1 MYVCLCVCVY
11 VCMYPD
17 ARERVCECVCVCVCV
32 CRRVHTYTTSRTG
45 AAVGKS
51 GEGSLEQLSRKMQP
65 PMMHVEVLFEQEQ
78 VKERN

>member
-1 MYVCLCVCVY
+1 VLSTH
-11 VCMYPD
+11 
-17 ARERVCECVCVCVCV
+17 RGER
-32 CRRVHTYTTSRTG
+32 
-45 AAVGKS
+45 AVGGFGDI

>member
-1 MYVCLCVCVY
+1 
-11 VCMYPD
+11 
-17 ARERVCECVCVCVCV
+17 
-32 CRRVHTYTTSRTG
+32 VHTYTTSRIG
-45 AAVGKS
+45 AAVGKR

>member
-1 MYVCLCVCVY
+1 
-11 VCMYPD
+11 
-17 ARERVCECVCVCVCV
+17 
-32 CRRVHTYTTSRTG
+32 VHTYTTSRTG

>member
-1 MYVCLCVCVY
+1 MPSIVGTACSSGNLV
-11 VCMYPD
+11 D
-17 ARERVCECVCVCVCV
+17 AGV
-32 CRRVHTYTTSRTG
+32 
-45 AAVGKS
+45 